1 MDEIKRKRGRIIIV
15 NNALG
20 SSTLTTAAG
29 MTTIE
34 IEIITVITIEIE
46 IEDTVAVTEV
56 VIEAVTGVVIEAVT
70 GVVIEIEIVVI
81 EKEIVA
87 VVAAIR
93 ELPPLPLPLLRPRL
107 VVCGSR

>member
-56 VIEAVTGVVIEAVT
+56 VIEAVTGVVIE
-70 GVVIEIEIVVI
+70 IEIVVI